1 MTTYTLAAT
10 VDRPYDA
17 TVERV
22 RDLLGDAG
30 FGVLTEIDLAA
41 TLHAKLGVEVVPR
54 LILGACRPE
63 LAYRAVDADPRLATM
78 LPCNVVI
85 ASERDGR
92 TKVEIFDPIA
102 MTSFSGAPDVANV
115 AQDARTR
122 LSAMLATL
130 GETTEGAAD
139 AVGA

>member
-1 MTTYTLAAT
+1 MTDYTLAAT

-17 TVERV
+17 TVRRV
-22 RDLLGDAG
+22 RGLLGDAG

-41 TLHAKLGVEVVPR
+41 TLHAKLGVEVAPR

-85 ASERDGR
+85 ASEGAQR

-102 MTSFSGAPDVANV
+102 MTSFSDAPDVANV
-115 AQDARTR
+115 ANDARTR

-130 GETTEGAAD
+130 GESTEGDVD